1 MSSKRTDCV
10 DESRN
15 WSKSSVNCANGT
27 RLVLRLPSKLLN
39 NKHSNNNSSSSSK
52 HRPKLRPTMQT
63 SGAS

>member
-10 DESRN
+10 DASRN

-27 RLVLRLPSKLLN
+27 RLVLRLLSRLLN
-39 NKHSNNNSSSSSK
+39 NKHSNNNSSSSR